1 MIPFIPGLKT
11 IALIGLVLIALTFV
25 ATQLPSAHAQ
35 EPPEGTAPAPTQL
48 TDDTGNTQPS
58 PAPTM
63 EVPTPTATPVPP
75 QLSSIAGAFRV
86 GPTTS
91 IRPVNDIISFNQDGL
106 IEVMFRNPILND
118 VAMEVELSVSVP
130 AGFHLYG
137 EGLASD
143 VAAGT
148 ASAHYTVHPGHT
160 RTVYLNVKAA
170 KIGQST
176 LHFSANY
183 WPAGN
188 KDLFN
193 PTSLTHPFTVTEASK
208 DPLKAP
214 NAGDAATGDN
224 GDTSG
229 PAASCA
235 LGSVA
240 KGDISLLSIGLLG
253 LTGMMFVRRKRTQ

>member
-11 IALIGLVLIALTFV
+11 IALIALVIMALTFI

-35 EPPEGTAPAPTQL
+35 EPTNGDLPPEETQVP
-48 TDDTGNTQPS
+48 DQSGNTETA

-63 EVPTPTATPVPP
+63 EVPTPTPVPP

-91 IRPVNDIISFNQDGL
+91 IRPVNDVISFNQDGL

-208 DPLKAP
+208 DPLKPP
-214 NAGDAATGDN
+214 NAGDNATGDDGN
-224 GDTSG
+224 TSG

-240 KGDISLLSIGLLG
+240 NGDLSLLSIGLLG
-253 LTGMMFVRRKRTQ
+253 LTGMMFVRRKRSQ